1 MDDPQQNRK
10 DVEHLRQL
18 AIFHFVGAGLAFLGI
33 CFVGLHYMI
42 FRTVF
47 ADPALFANA
56 KGGPPPE
63 QFFAIFKIFYGVAVV
78 WFLLSGLGNILSA
91 IYLRQRRHR
100 TFSMV
105 VAGFNCLYMP
115 LGTVLGVFT
124 FVVLSRDSVIG
135 LYESSSR
142 ERSG

>member
-63 QFFAIFKIFYGVAVV
+63 QFFAIFKIFYVVAVV
-78 WFLLSGLGNILSA
+78 WFLKESTKGCVMLSGVKSCCSG
-91 IYLRQRRHR
+91 
-100 TFSMV
+100 
-105 VAGFNCLYMP
+105 VAP
-115 LGTVLGVFT
+115 
-124 FVVLSRDSVIG
+124 SP
-135 LYESSSR
+135 
-142 ERSG
+142 

>member
-1 MDDPQQNRK
+1 MDDPQQTRK
-10 DVEHLRQL
+10 DIEHLRQL
-18 AIFHFVGAGLAFLGI
+18 AIFHFVAAGLAFLGI
-33 CFVGLHYMI
+33 CFICLHYMI

-47 ADPALFANA
+47 ADPSLFANT

-63 QFFAIFKIFYGVAVV
+63 QLFAIFKIFYIVAVV
-78 WFLLSGLGNILSA
+78 WFVLSGLGNVLSA
-91 IYLRQRRHR
+91 IYLRQRRNR

-124 FVVLSRDSVIG
+124 LVVLSRDSVVAI
-135 LYESSSR
+135 YDSKPPA
-142 ERSG
+142 

>member
-1 MDDPQQNRK
+1 MDDQQQQRR

-18 AIFHFVGAGLAFLGI
+18 AIFHFVAAGLAFLGT
-33 CFVGLHYMI
+33 CFVGLHYMV
-42 FRTVF
+42 FRTVLS
-47 ADPALFANA
+47 DPTVFANA

-63 QFFAIFKIFYGVAVV
+63 QFFAIFKIFYVVGAV
-78 WFLLSGLGNILSA
+78 WFVLSGLGNILSA
-91 IYLRQRRHR
+91 IYLRRRRNR

-124 FVVLSRDSVIG
+124 FVVLSRDSVIR
-135 LYESSSR
+135 LYESKPPA
-142 ERSG
+142 

>member
-1 MDDPQQNRK
+1 M
-10 DVEHLRQL
+10 
-18 AIFHFVGAGLAFLGI
+18 
-33 CFVGLHYMI
+33 
-42 FRTVF
+42 
-47 ADPALFANA
+47 PALFANA
-56 KGGPPPE
+56 KGVPPPE
-63 QFFAIFKIFYGVAVV
+63 KFLEIFNIFYVVAVV